1 MYNKRTETDYDQ
13 SLEERLE
20 LINRQNILME
30 EIRTY
35 KDETETLQ
43 TELDTKERNLK
54 EANEIVTTLTL
65 RINYIIT
72 QKFVNMIEKVWEE
85 IEYRHLNDA
94 FDGLID

>member
-35 KDETETLQ
+35 KDET
-43 TELDTKERNLK
+43 
-54 EANEIVTTLTL
+54 
-65 RINYIIT
+65 
-72 QKFVNMIEKVWEE
+72 
-85 IEYRHLNDA
+85 
-94 FDGLID
+94 